1 MAIES
6 VRPYLKA
13 DGGDVELIDLTED
26 LIVKVRLTGACDG
39 CPFSLM
45 TLKAGI
51 EQAIRKNVPE
61 IKELIGQ
68 CKLMCAPICF
78 SVILFRNKYFA
89 YGCQIHLQ
97 YL

>member
-1 MAIES
+1 MENNRKKELMQKIHLAIES
-6 VRPYLKA
+6 IRPYLNA

-51 EQAIRKNVPE
+51 EQAVRKNVPE
-61 IKELIGQ
+61 IKEL
-68 CKLMCAPICF
+68 
-78 SVILFRNKYFA
+78 VTVE
-89 YGCQIHLQ
+89 
-97 YL
+97 